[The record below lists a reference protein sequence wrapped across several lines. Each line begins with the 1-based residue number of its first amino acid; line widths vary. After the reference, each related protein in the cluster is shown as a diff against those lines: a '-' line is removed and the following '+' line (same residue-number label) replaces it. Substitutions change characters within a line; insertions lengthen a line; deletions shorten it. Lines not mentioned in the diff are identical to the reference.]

1 MKNLNIS
8 LAFLG
13 LLAVSTPALAAGTST
28 GSLPVSATFT
38 TQCTVTGASL
48 IFGTAIPSPV
58 NANIDPLP
66 INITAT
72 CSVNTDYNIGLGM
85 GSYTP
90 ADGCAGDRR
99 MIASGGGSS
108 GTVRYGLYTDPTRLN
123 SWGNGD
129 TTCPNISTGKGNGL
143 AQPIPVYA
151 RLFAGQTPATGNY
164 ADTVQVTISW

>member
-28 GSLPVSATFT
+28 ASLPVSATFT

-72 CSVNTDYNIGLGM
+72 CSVNTDYTIGLGM

-90 ADGCAGDRR
+90 ADGCGGERR
-99 MIASGGGSS
+99 MAGPGGA
-108 GTVRYGLYTDPTRLN
+108 VRYGLYTDATRFN

-129 TTCPNISTGKGNGL
+129 TTCPNISIGKGNGL
-143 AQPIPVYA
+143 AQTIPVYA
-151 RLFAGQTPATGNY
+151 RLFAGQTPAPGGY

>member
-8 LAFLG
+8 LGFLG
-13 LLAVSTPALAAGTST
+13 LLAVSTPTLAAGTST

-38 TQCTVTGASL
+38 TQCTVVAGTGLS
-48 IFGTAIPSPV
+48 FGTTIPSPV
-58 NANIDPLP
+58 NANIDPS
-66 INITAT
+66 INITAN
-72 CSVNTDYNIGLGM
+72 CSSGTDYKIGLGM

-99 MIASGGGSS
+99 MIASGGSS
-108 GTVRYGLYTDPTRLN
+108 STVRYGLYTDATRLN

-129 TTCPNISTGKGNGL
+129 TACPNISTGKGNGL